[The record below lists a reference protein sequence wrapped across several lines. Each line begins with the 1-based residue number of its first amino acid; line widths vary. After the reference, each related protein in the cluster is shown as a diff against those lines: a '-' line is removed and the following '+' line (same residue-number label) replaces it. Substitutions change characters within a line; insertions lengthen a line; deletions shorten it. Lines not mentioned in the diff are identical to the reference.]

1 MRTTGRTA
9 GILTLLLDGGK
20 GYFAVW
26 LAGRLTEGNALWMSA
41 AALAVMVGHAYPI
54 YLRFKGGKA
63 VASCVGAFLCLAP
76 AAMAG
81 VLVVFVATVAWT
93 RHISM
98 GSIIAAATLPL
109 AIWIIDRGPLS
120 ATVAAAAAAALIIY
134 RHRSNVARL
143 RAGTEN
149 VFTFG
154 ARK

>member
-9 GILTLLLDGGK
+9 GILTLLLDGSK
-20 GYFAVW
+20 GYLAVW
-26 LAGRLTEGNALWMSA
+26 LAGRLTDGNALWMSA
-41 AALAVMVGHAYPI
+41 AALAVMIGHAYPI

-76 AAMAG
+76 AAMAA

-120 ATVAAAAAAALIIY
+120 ATVAAAAAAGLVIY
-134 RHRSNVARL
+134 RHRSNITRL